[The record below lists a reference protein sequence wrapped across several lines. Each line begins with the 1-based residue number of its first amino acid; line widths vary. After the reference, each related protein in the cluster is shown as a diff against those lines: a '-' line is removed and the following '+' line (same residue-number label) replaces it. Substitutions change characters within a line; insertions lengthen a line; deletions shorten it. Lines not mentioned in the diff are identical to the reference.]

1 MKTLHIRNLPPDTT
15 DEEVT
20 DLFSQHGKVFSVK
33 LVRDVFKGT
42 CRGFGQVDME
52 GHEARAAMAALDG
65 SSLRGN
71 SLKVQEDRGPRG
83 GRGGRRRQF

>member
-1 MKTLHIRNLPPDTT
+1 MKKISVRNLPSDATE
-15 DEEVT
+15 DEVT

-42 CRGFGQVDME
+42 CRGFGHVDME

-65 SSLRGN
+65 KSLRGN
-71 SLKVQEDRGPRG
+71 SLKVEEDRPRP
-83 GRGGRRRQF
+83 GRDRSRRR

>member
-1 MKTLHIRNLPPDTT
+1 MKTLSIRNLPSDAT
-15 DEEVT
+15 EGEVS

-42 CRGFGQVDME
+42 CRGFGQVNME

-65 SSLRGN
+65 KSFRGN
-71 SLKVQEDRGPRG
+71 SLRVQEDRGPRG
-83 GRGGRRRQF
+83 RDRGRRR